1 MEMEERTGQIGG
13 KAVEERGEEQIAQI
27 CLKTYRQGKETL
39 IAVCDSEILGCEFR
53 EGDLHIEVRSD
64 FYGEERAS
72 LSEVEEALR
81 GATMANFVGCKAV
94 RHAIL
99 LGYVDEE
106 NVLSIDGVLYAQ
118 MVRM

>member
-1 MEMEERTGQIGG
+1 MEMEDSRSQIGK
-13 KAVEERGEEQIAQI
+13 KAVGESGEEETAQI
-27 CLKTYRQGKETL
+27 CLKTYRQGNETL
-39 IAVCDSEILGCEFR
+39 IVVCDSEILGCEFR
-53 EGDLHIEVRSD
+53 EGDLHIEVSSD

-72 LSEVEEALR
+72 LTDVEEALR

>member
-1 MEMEERTGQIGG
+1 MEESKREIGG
-13 KAVEERGEEQIAQI
+13 KAIEKRGEEEIAQI
-27 CLKTYRQGKETL
+27 CLKIYRQGKETL

-53 EGDLHIEVRSD
+53 EGDLHIEVYPD
-64 FYGEERAS
+64 FYGEEKAS
-72 LSEVEEALR
+72 LSEVEDALR
-81 GATMANFVGCKAV
+81 GATMANFVGCRAV
-94 RHAIL
+94 KHAIL

>member
-1 MEMEERTGQIGG
+1 MEKEESTNQIDG
-13 KAVEERGEEQIAQI
+13 KAIEESGEEETARI
-27 CLKTYRQGKETL
+27 CLKAYRQGNETL
-39 IAVCDSEILGCEFR
+39 VAVCDSEILGCEFR

-72 LSEVEEALR
+72 LTEVEEALR